1 MVTYLNEVLI
11 HLRQIEWFRFDA
23 IVVWGPTPGFGVIVN
38 SSPPATFAAVG

>member
-11 HLRQIEWFRFDA
+11 HLRQIEWYRFDA
-23 IVVWGPTPGFGVIVN
+23 IVVWGPTPVFVVIAN